1 MTQAKDWNDF
11 LEATKA
17 DPTPATFS
25 LTPDESVEDP
35 QAHVQTVPFRK
46 TAGALWMMVTGGGVG
61 FILLIYGIAS
71 YVGNTSKVVA
81 VAPTGVDPFQEKSK
95 DESFLPKA
103 EKTPSFPVTE
113 KPPATKSKAV
123 VVKPRAVPPRVVY
136 VPARNAPQ
144 RSYISER
151 PTYRP
156 AAPIATAQIAARPAA
171 LRPVLAQVIKPE
183 PLPEPVSALYS
194 SVTEEGPEVD
204 MGAENTNTVATVPS
218 AVPKVD
224 EAIALY
230 DGIDKAASSDVQE
243 PVAPAP
249 KDTEAPL
256 TAMEY
261 SNKYPQEVE
270 KESQQ
275 RLVARL
281 AMIPAE
287 TSIKGQTMALLS
299 WNTSESF
306 PVGDEIRIQV
316 KSDYKQGGQTI
327 IPKGSM
333 AIAQAEK
340 GTGGQ
345 FIMANVIRIET
356 PSGKQ
361 FDIKPGMLTAS
372 TGDGMIEA
380 KIKEP
385 GQRGGAGRVLSRL
398 GRTLLNV
405 GVASALPQGDS
416 FGDRVIQSTAI
427 EGLDSLD
434 SAIEPQQRSRSAAP
448 SFYYLKPR
456 TSIALVA
463 NGDIELTE
471 VGQ

>member
-11 LEATKA
+11 LEATAA

-25 LTPDESVEDP
+25 LTPDESVENP
-35 QAHVQTVPFRK
+35 EAHVQTVPFRK

-61 FILLIYGIAS
+61 FILLIYGVAS
-71 YVGNTSKVVA
+71 YVSNTSKVVA
-81 VAPTGVDPFQEKSK
+81 VAPVGADPFQEKPK
-95 DESFLPKA
+95 DNGFLPKA
-103 EKTPSFPVTE
+103 EESASIPIADKPPVTV
-113 KPPATKSKAV
+113 KPKAVKSK
-123 VVKPRAVPPRVVY
+123 AVPPRVVY
-136 VPARNAPQ
+136 VPARNSAPQ
-144 RSYISER
+144 RSYISDR
-151 PTYRP
+151 PTYRS
-156 AAPIATAQIAARPAA
+156 APVSAPVQAVARPVA
-171 LRPVLAQVIKPE
+171 LRPVESIKPE
-183 PLPEPVSALYS
+183 PLPEPISALYAAA
-194 SVTEEGPEVD
+194 TEEGPQIETET
-204 MGAENTNTVATVPS
+204 ATETVATASKNPS
-218 AVPKVD
+218 VD
-224 EAIALY
+224 EAIAIY
-230 DGIDKAASSDVQE
+230 DGIEK
-243 PVAPAP
+243 PVTVAVAQ
-249 KDTEAPL
+249 KDAKAPL
-256 TAMEY
+256 TAEEY
-261 SNKYPQEVE
+261 AQAYPQEVE

-275 RLVARL
+275 RLIARL

-287 TSIKGQTMALLS
+287 TTIKGQTMALLS

-306 PVGDEIRIQV
+306 PVGDEIRIKV
-316 KSDYKQGGQTI
+316 SSDFKKDGETV
-327 IPKGSM
+327 IPKGSV

-345 FIMANVIRIET
+345 FIMANITRIET

>member
-1 MTQAKDWNDF
+1 MTRAQDWNDF
-11 LEATKA
+11 LEATAA

-35 QAHVQTVPFRK
+35 EAHVQTVPFRK

-61 FILLIYGIAS
+61 FILLIYGVAS
-71 YVGNTSKVVA
+71 YVSNTSKVVA
-81 VAPTGVDPFQEKSK
+81 VAPVGADPFQEKPK
-95 DESFLPKA
+95 DNGFLPKA
-103 EKTPSFPVTE
+103 EESASIPIAD
-113 KPPATKSKAV
+113 KPKAV
-123 VVKPRAVPPRVVY
+123 RSKAVPPRVVY
-136 VPARNAPQ
+136 VPARNSAPQ
-144 RSYISER
+144 RSYISDR
-151 PTYRP
+151 PTYRS
-156 AAPIATAQIAARPAA
+156 APVSAPVQAVARPVA
-171 LRPVLAQVIKPE
+171 LRPVESIKPE
-183 PLPEPVSALYS
+183 PLPEPISALYAAA
-194 SVTEEGPEVD
+194 TEEGPQVETEVATD
-204 MGAENTNTVATVPS
+204 TVATTS
-218 AVPKVD
+218 KNASID
-224 EAIALY
+224 EAIAIY
-230 DGIDKAASSDVQE
+230 DGIDKKPAVVAAVS
-243 PVAPAP
+243 PAP
-249 KDTEAPL
+249 KDVEAPL
-256 TAMEY
+256 TSQEY
-261 SNKYPQEVE
+261 AQVHPNEVYWQ
-270 KESQQ
+270 SQQ
-275 RLVARL
+275 NLIARL

-287 TSIKGQTMALLS
+287 TTIKGQTMALLS
-299 WNTSESF
+299 WDTSESF
-306 PVGDEIRIQV
+306 PVGDEIRIKV
-316 KSDYKQGGQTI
+316 SSDFKKDGETV
-327 IPKGSM
+327 IPKGSV

-345 FIMANVIRIET
+345 FIMANVTRIET

-471 VGQ
+471 VGQQ